1 MGDLVY
7 WPSELLIAPSGDDA
21 ELMAEPAEQLASSK
35 TSLTA
40 AQALNPQAFSKSI
53 HSLYLDVTDFIG
65 FHLSGPLIPANPY
78 YEESTFSY
86 SYNGEDYFI

>member
-1 MGDLVY
+1 
-7 WPSELLIAPSGDDA
+7 
-21 ELMAEPAEQLASSK
+21 MAEPAEQLASSK

>member
-21 ELMAEPAEQLASSK
+21 ELMAEQLASSK

-40 AQALNPQAFSKSI
+40 EHVLNPQAFTKSI
-53 HSLYLDVTDFIG
+53 HSLYIDVTGFIG
-65 FHLSGPLIPANPY
+65 FHLSGPLIPANLY
-78 YEESTFSY
+78 YEESTISH